1 MTDTEDKMPEELDFS
16 TLRIHK
22 MGRARKSF
30 QGVPN
35 PDYVAPNYV
44 APTEAPTVTLAPDV
58 AAFFP
63 DTESVNEALRSLIQE
78 RKVKN
83 GTVLANRA

>member
-1 MTDTEDKMPEELDFS
+1 MTDTEDEMPEELDFS

-30 QGVPN
+30 MGVPN
-35 PDYVAPNYV
+35 PDYVAPS
-44 APTEAPTVTLAPDV
+44 EAPTVTLAPDV

-63 DTESVNEALRSLIQE
+63 DAESVNEALRSLIRE
-78 RKVKN
+78 KKVKKES
-83 GTVLANRA
+83 VLAAS

>member
-1 MTDTEDKMPEELDFS
+1 MMTDTEDEMPEELDFS

-35 PDYVAPNYV
+35 PDYV

>member
-1 MTDTEDKMPEELDFS
+1 MTDTKDEMLEELDFS

-35 PDYVAPNYV
+35 PDYVAPS
-44 APTEAPTVTLAPDV
+44 EALTVTLAPDV
-58 AAFFP
+58 APFFP
-63 DTESVNEALRSLIQE
+63 DAESVNEALRFLIQE
-78 RKVKN
+78 KANKE
-83 GTVLANRA
+83 TALATS